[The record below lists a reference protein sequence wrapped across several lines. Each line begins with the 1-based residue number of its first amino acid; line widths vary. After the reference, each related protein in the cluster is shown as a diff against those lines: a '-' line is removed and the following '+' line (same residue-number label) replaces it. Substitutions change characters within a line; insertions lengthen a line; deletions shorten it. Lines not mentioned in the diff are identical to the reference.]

1 VNKDSN
7 KIVNTVDSTNKIN
20 VDSVFNFNLIYNRIS
35 NSYSIINKKTLN
47 DDDCVRGL
55 PEKILIN
62 DKLKYHK
69 FILNDSLRIGEE
81 FGITNND
88 DTLYIINKGCEY
100 YVLEFYY
107 CSKID
112 KLKLNFSTDSLIINS
127 LFEISK
133 YDNDTTKYNEI
144 NTFIRN
150 ELNNGRNIN
159 QEIEYVLDSSI
170 IGTYFKISKTLK
182 ENNDRFFI
190 HFEYF
195 IGPL

>member
-1 VNKDSN
+1 
-7 KIVNTVDSTNKIN
+7 
-20 VDSVFNFNLIYNRIS
+20 
-35 NSYSIINKKTLN
+35 
-47 DDDCVRGL
+47 VRGL

-62 DKLKYHK
+62 DKLNYHK

-81 FGITNND
+81 FGITNSH

-100 YVLEFYY
+100 YVLEFHY

-112 KLKLNFSTDSLIINS
+112 KYSMNYSTDSLIIHS
-127 LFEISK
+127 LIEISK

-144 NTFIRN
+144 NAFIRN
-150 ELNNGRNIN
+150 EIKNGRKLK
-159 QEIEYVLDSSI
+159 QKTEYVLDSSS
-170 IGTYFKISKTLK
+170 IGTYFMISKILK
-182 ENNDRFFI
+182 DNKDRFFI